1 MSDLM
6 AMDTVRA
13 VELRQMMERAADDL
27 DWDAY
32 ALAGPLAEASGLLG
46 GPVPDVAHGARR
58 VAGELRGSAED
69 LQERTRIVLAGGPEM
84 NEGLGALERIRNKF
98 TMIESRGDPA
108 TADGILSRRDLQ
120 WARHSADTATAEAA
134 AWLLEHDRFFDQ
146 VETAKHND
154 DYLDRPHDGE
164 FAFDPSDRDGHMS
177 LDDIDAFLDKSAAW
191 SRLLPHLMMIDD
203 IQGTGAVDGFISR
216 RDLEAFLSDYR
227 VSPEVAAAARKALDD
242 RAYHT
247 KEGGVGLG
255 AVLDAVSFVPVI
267 GDIVDGARMIYYAVH
282 GDYATASL
290 FALGLVPLPGLSA
303 SGVRG
308 AIKVVGAVS
317 DVARRSG
324 TKAAVREA
332 AQRGMRGTGANYAA
346 YESSKRATGAFAG
359 GLDIDASVDYALDDV
374 FGPRL
379 EEYLGTDLD
388 PRLKELLG
396 DQLEESLEQH
406 LDTSSVQWLSE
417 ANQMIA
423 RRIAEH
429 HAHDMTFRRLRF
441 R

>member
-1 MSDLM
+1 M
-6 AMDTVRA
+6 AMDAVRA
-13 VELRQMMERAADDL
+13 VELRQRMERAADDL

-120 WARHSADTATAEAA
+120 WARHSADPATAEAA
-134 AWLLEHDRFFDQ
+134 DWLLNHDRFFDQ

-191 SRLLPHLMMIDD
+191 SRLLPHLIAIDD
-203 IQGTGAVDGFISR
+203 IEGTGGVDGFISR

-227 VSPEVAAAARKALDD
+227 LSPEVADAARKALDD
-242 RAYHT
+242 GAYHT
-247 KEGGVGLG
+247 REGGVGLG
-255 AVLDAVSFVPVI
+255 TLLDAVSFVPVI
-267 GDIVDGARMIYYAVH
+267 GDVVDGARAIYYAVH
-282 GDYATASL
+282 GDYATAAL

-308 AIKVVGAVS
+308 AIKVVGAVA
-317 DVARRSG
+317 DVSRTSG
-324 TKAAVREA
+324 TKAAVKEA
-332 AQRGMRGTGANYAA
+332 ARRGVKGTAANYAA
-346 YESSKRATGAFAG
+346 YESTKRAAGAFG
-359 GLDIDASVDYALDDV
+359 SNLEMDESVDYVLDDM

-379 EEYLGTDLD
+379 KDALGEDLD
-388 PRLKELLG
+388 PRLKELLSER
-396 DQLEESLEQH
+396 LEDSLQQR

-429 HAHDMTFRRLRF
+429 HAHDMTFRQLRF